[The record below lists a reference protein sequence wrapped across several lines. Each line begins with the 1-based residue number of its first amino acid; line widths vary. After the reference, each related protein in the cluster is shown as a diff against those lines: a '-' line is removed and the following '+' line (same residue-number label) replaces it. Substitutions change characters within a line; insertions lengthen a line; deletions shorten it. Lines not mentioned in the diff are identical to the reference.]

1 MHIVFICDANYVMP
15 TSVTI
20 SSLVASHPASE
31 KLDIA
36 IVGVGLDD
44 SARTPLATWARENV
58 SVEFVDGT
66 ETLRR
71 DGIDL
76 ADSTYRTATKAAL
89 LKFHLPDLLP
99 RWDKALYLDGDLL
112 IRRSL
117 ATLYSTELGD
127 NYAAVVRDLP
137 QVLYDKPLLGNDRN
151 YFNSGV
157 MLLNLGLMRTEGLP
171 KKLVAL
177 KKGLDSD
184 NLVDQNVFNIA
195 FADRTV
201 QLSPEYNLC
210 CMNLQR
216 RWRRE
221 HVLKRIN
228 DLYGTEYR
236 SFRDLV
242 SRSAI
247 IHYSSKEK
255 PWAYRDVLFVR
266 EWDCARHKTD
276 YGNIPLKRRSYR
288 AQRFLLLLKRLF
300 LWENRPD

>member
-20 SSLVASHPASE
+20 SSLVANHPASE

-36 IVGVGLDD
+36 IIGVGLDD
-44 SARTPLATWARENV
+44 SARASLATWKHENIN
-58 SVEFVDGT
+58 VEFIDGT
-66 ETLRR
+66 ETLCR
-71 DGIDL
+71 DGIGL
-76 ADSTYRTATKAAL
+76 ADSTYRTATEAAL

-99 RWDKALYLDGDLL
+99 QWDKALYLDGDLL

-117 ATLYSTELGD
+117 TTLYSTELGD

-137 QVLYDKPLLGNDRN
+137 QALYDKPLLGNDRD

-157 MLLNLGLMRTEGLP
+157 MLLNLDLMRAEGLP

-177 KKGLDSD
+177 KKKLDGD
-184 NLVDQNVFNIA
+184 NLADQNVFNIV
-195 FADRTV
+195 FANRTV

-221 HVLKRIN
+221 RVLEKIN
-228 DLYGTEYR
+228 DLYGAEYR
-236 SFRDLV
+236 SFYDLI
-242 SRSAI
+242 SRSTI

-255 PWAYRDVLFVR
+255 PWTYRDVLFVQ
-266 EWDCARHKTD
+266 EWDHARRKTN
-276 YGNIPLKRRSYR
+276 YGNIPLKRKSYR
-288 AQRFLLLLKRLF
+288 AQRCLLLLKRLF
-300 LWENRPD
+300 LWENRSD

>member
-1 MHIVFICDANYVMP
+1 MHIVFICDANYAMS

-20 SSLVASHPASE
+20 SSLVANHPASE

-44 SARTPLATWARENV
+44 SARAALAAWEHENI
-58 SVEFVDGT
+58 SIEFIDGT
-66 ETLRR
+66 ETLRH

-76 ADSTYRTATKAAL
+76 ADSAYRTATKAAL

-99 RWDKALYLDGDLL
+99 QWDKALYLDGDLL

-137 QVLYDKPLLGNDRN
+137 QVLYDRPLLGDDRN

-157 MLLNLGLMRTEGLP
+157 MLLNLSLMRAEGLP

-177 KKGLDSD
+177 KKSLDSD
-184 NLVDQNVFNIA
+184 SLVDQNVFNIA
-195 FADRTV
+195 FANRTV
-201 QLSPEYNLC
+201 QLPPEYNLC

-216 RWRRE
+216 RWHRE
-221 HVLKRIN
+221 RVLKKIN

-236 SFRDLV
+236 SFRNLI

-255 PWAYRDVLFVR
+255 PWTYRDVLFVR
-266 EWDCARHKTD
+266 EWDRARNKTN
-276 YGNIPLKRRSYR
+276 YGNIPLKRKSYR
-288 AQRFLLLLKRLF
+288 AQRCLLLLKRLF